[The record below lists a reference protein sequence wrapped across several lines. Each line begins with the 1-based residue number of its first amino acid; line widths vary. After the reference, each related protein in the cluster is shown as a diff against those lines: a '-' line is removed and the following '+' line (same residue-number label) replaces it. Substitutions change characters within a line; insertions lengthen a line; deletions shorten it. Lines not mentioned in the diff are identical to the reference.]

1 LINGNAGVSYLTR
14 SKEQFCWTFRK
25 NALMIGE
32 LAALGAAISWTAS
45 AVLYKKALTETKP
58 ISANVVRLVCTSVI
72 LLLVLITVGKF
83 GALMNLPLYGVA
95 IASISGIIGLGF
107 GDTLYMAS
115 LKRIGVARA
124 VPITCT
130 YPLFNLLWSIFL
142 VGQEITLPAV
152 LGAVAIVLGIWF
164 LGETEEADVRETQ
177 KRNLIIG
184 VVYALVTAIAW
195 SVSITMMDV
204 AVTLPKGGS
213 MDFAFAVNTIR
224 VTAIAVPFLA
234 LSPLIDRKMSFLKIS
249 RRTLV
254 TLIVG
259 GIVALGVGWFFLGY
273 SFAIKTPEARAVPIS
288 STTPLFSTLFGIIF
302 LHEKVTAMQ
311 VIASIVIVGGVFL
324 IFLV

>member
-1 LINGNAGVSYLTR
+1 
-14 SKEQFCWTFRK
+14 
-25 NALMIGE
+25 LMIGE
-32 LAALGAAISWTAS
+32 LSALGAAISWTAS
-45 AVLYKKALTETKP
+45 AVLYRKALAETKP
-58 ISANVVRLVCTSVI
+58 IPANLVRLVCTSAI
-72 LLLVLITVGKF
+72 LLLFLIIVGKF
-83 GALMNLPLYGVA
+83 GALMNLPPYAVVL
-95 IASISGIIGLGF
+95 ASISGIIGLGF

-130 YPLFNLLWSIFL
+130 YPLFNLLWSVFL
-142 VGQEITLPAV
+142 VGQKITLPAI
-152 LGAVAIVLGIWF
+152 LGAVAIVSGIWF
-164 LGETEEADVRETQ
+164 LGETKEAGAREIQ

-184 VVYALVTAIAW
+184 VAYALITAIAW
-195 SVSITMMDV
+195 SVSISMMDV
-204 AVTLPKGGS
+204 AVTLPEGGS
-213 MDFAFAVNTIR
+213 MDFALAVNAIR
-224 VTAIAVPFLA
+224 VTAIAVSLLA

-288 STTPLFSTLFGIIF
+288 STTPLFSTLSGIIF
-302 LHEKVTAMQ
+302 LHEKVTAIN
-311 VIASIVIVGGVFL
+311 VIGSIVIVGGIFL